1 MAKLFFRYGAMSA
14 SKSANLL
21 MIAHNYE
28 ERGMTPLIFNF
39 AKDTRFGEGIVASR
53 IGIDKPSQPFD
64 DDTDFLSLISRRH
77 DQSSIACV
85 LVDEAQF
92 LSKCQVEQLC
102 DVVDRLSIPVICY
115 GLRTDFRGDL
125 FEGAM
130 WLMAWADTIEEIK
143 TVCWCNSKATFNA
156 RLDSETG
163 AMLVDGEQE
172 QIGHQEYVSLC
183 RRHWKKKRDET
194 T

>member
-28 ERGMTPLIFNF
+28 DRGMTPLIFNF
-39 AKDTRFGEGIVASR
+39 ANDTRFGEGIVASR
-53 IGIDKPSQPFD
+53 IGIHKPSVPFD
-64 DDTDFLSLISRRH
+64 NATDFFHVVGTRH
-77 DQSSIACV
+77 GESAIACV
-85 LVDEAQF
+85 LVDESQF
-92 LSKCQVEQLC
+92 LTKRQVEQLC
-102 DVVDRLSIPVICY
+102 DVVDRLKIPVICY

-130 WLMAWADTIEEIK
+130 WLLAWADTIEEIK

-156 RLDSETG
+156 RLDASTG
-163 AMLVDGEQE
+163 AMLVDGAQE

-183 RRHWKKKRDET
+183 RRHWKQKRDESL
-194 T
+194 